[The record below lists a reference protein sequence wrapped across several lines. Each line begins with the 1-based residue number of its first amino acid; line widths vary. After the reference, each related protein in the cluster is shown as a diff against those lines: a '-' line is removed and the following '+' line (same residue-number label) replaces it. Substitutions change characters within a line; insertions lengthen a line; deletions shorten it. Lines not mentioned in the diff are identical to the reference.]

1 MVYRPKTI
9 SNFDF
14 CACFR
19 KKVVKRA
26 SSEMQWR
33 VLCFKCGFDWF
44 EAILADSRPE
54 NVKNAWKMS
63 FFGKLQVSMG

>member
-14 CACFR
+14 CACLR

-33 VLCFKCGFDWF
+33 VLRFKCGFDWF